1 MAEHLHC
8 KLKRPAFNVFL
19 NVFKIFTIY
28 VQDVF
33 REECHLRRGVRNCPT
48 KKVLLSTEIQIES
61 LHPPT
66 SRGAQR
72 LLIKVLGPIV
82 RLVGPPLSQHAL
94 QDCELA
100 CLRGGIDGG
109 GLNPTKIY
117 ALLFVGEFCEI
128 NSDLTFFYRRLC
140 LW

>member
-82 RLVGPPLSQHAL
+82 PLVGHPLSQHAL
-94 QDCELA
+94 QDCELLT
-100 CLRGGIDGG
+100 LRGELMGG
-109 GLNPTKIY
+109 EG
-117 ALLFVGEFCEI
+117 G
-128 NSDLTFFYRRLC
+128 
-140 LW
+140 